1 MARLRLS
8 REEDQRALKTLKG
21 KTKKEVSGEYGLMEV
36 EKGERFQRNHM
47 LVHKQLNIILRIW
60 ELRIMIT

>member
-1 MARLRLS
+1 
-8 REEDQRALKTLKG
+8 
-21 KTKKEVSGEYGLMEV
+21 MEV

-60 ELRIMIT
+60 ELRILITSLGHFQ